1 MSVYKVPQDVEAEDK
16 LLGPFSFRQ
25 FIFLIIAIVFLGIAY
40 VLARILLP
48 LALIPVPIALFF
60 GALALPLRKDQPME
74 VYLAAVISFMLKP
87 KRRLWQP
94 DGIEY
99 LVEVT
104 APKTEEKT
112 YGNGYNQ
119 EEVQRR
125 LSYLANLV
133 DSRGWSIRGINNP
146 DNPMQ
151 ADLYNEAQAAFDPLD
166 ETGATAQ
173 NITNLINQADARR
186 RQAMIQTMSAAQQ
199 TAPDDPQ
206 SVPSADDSQSNQS
219 PDPNSSASN
228 IQPDQTSALD
238 DNASAGRALTIDNQ
252 PDQQSDIEQAIASS
266 MKTGPYPTMRQST
279 LIPLDEIPV
288 QPAAE
293 ASAPTAPPQT
303 SLDSVSPAI
312 IDLAK
317 NHRDFSIQTI
327 QRVAN
332 EIEQREKKAK
342 KMEDEVVISLH

>member
-1 MSVYKVPQDVEAEDK
+1 MYKVPQDVEAEDK

-25 FIFLIIAIVFLGIAY
+25 FIFLIIAVVSLGAAY
-40 VLARILLP
+40 ILARILLP
-48 LALIPVPIALFF
+48 LGLIPVPIALFF

-87 KRRLWQP
+87 KKRLWQP

-104 APKTEEKT
+104 APKTEET
-112 YGNGYNQ
+112 TRRNSYDQ

-133 DSRGWSIRGINNP
+133 DSRGWSIRGVNDP
-146 DNPMQ
+146 DSPMQ
-151 ADLYNEAQAAFDPLD
+151 ADLYNEAQTAFDPLD
-166 ETGATAQ
+166 EAGATAQ
-173 NITNLINQADARR
+173 NITNLINQSDARR

-199 TAPDDPQ
+199 TATDDLQ
-206 SVPSADDSQSNQS
+206 GVSSTDNSQSSQS
-219 PDPNSSASN
+219 SSSNSSASN
-228 IQPDQTSALD
+228 TQSDLD
-238 DNASAGRALTIDNQ
+238 NKA
-252 PDQQSDIEQAIASS
+252 PVDQQSDIEQSIASS
-266 MKTGPYPTMRQST
+266 MKAGPYPTMRQST

>member
-25 FIFLIIAIVFLGIAY
+25 FIFLIIAVVSLGAAY
-40 VLARILLP
+40 ILARILLP
-48 LALIPVPIALFF
+48 LGLIPVPIALFF

-87 KRRLWQP
+87 KKRLWQP

-104 APKTEEKT
+104 APKTEET
-112 YGNGYNQ
+112 TRRNSYDQ

-133 DSRGWSIRGINNP
+133 DSRGWSIRGVNDP
-146 DNPMQ
+146 DSSMQ
-151 ADLYNEAQAAFDPLD
+151 ADLYNEAQTAFDPLD

-173 NITNLINQADARR
+173 NITNLINQSDARR

-199 TAPDDPQ
+199 IAPDDPQ
-206 SVPSADDSQSNQS
+206 SASSTDNSQSNQS
-219 PDPNSSASN
+219 SGSNSSASN
-228 IQPDQTSALD
+228 TQPGQTSVLD
-238 DNASAGRALTIDNQ
+238 DNSSVSQTLAIDNQ

-279 LIPLDEIPV
+279 LIPLDEIPT
-288 QPAAE
+288 Q
-293 ASAPTAPPQT
+293 PTAETPDPTPQT
-303 SLDSVSPAI
+303 SFDSVSPAI
-312 IDLAK
+312 MDLAK
-317 NHRDFSIQTI
+317 NHSDFSIQTI

-332 EIEQREKKAK
+332 EIEQKEKAK

>member
-25 FIFLIIAIVFLGIAY
+25 FVFLIIAIIALGAAY
-40 VLARILLP
+40 ILGRILLP
-48 LALIPVPIALFF
+48 LGLIPVPIALFF
-60 GALALPLRKDQPME
+60 GALALPLRKDQPMD
-74 VYLAAVISFMLKP
+74 VYLAAIISFILKP
-87 KRRLWQP
+87 KKRLWQP

-104 APKTEEKT
+104 APKIEERT

-133 DSRGWSIRGINNP
+133 DSRGWAIRGINNP
-146 DNPMQ
+146 NSSMQ

-173 NITNLINQADARR
+173 NITNLINQSDARR
-186 RQAMIQTMSAAQQ
+186 RQAMIQTMSSAQQ
-199 TAPDDPQ
+199 TATDDLQGVSSTDDQ
-206 SVPSADDSQSNQS
+206 SSQSPGS
-219 PDPNSSASN
+219 NSSASN
-228 IQPDQTSALD
+228 TQPDLNNKA
-238 DNASAGRALTIDNQ
+238 
-252 PDQQSDIEQAIASS
+252 PVDQQSDIEQSIASNMS
-266 MKTGPYPTMRQST
+266 ATPYPTMRQST

-288 QPAAE
+288 QLAAE
-293 ASAPTAPPQT
+293 SSAPTAPPQT

-312 IDLAK
+312 MDLAR
-317 NHRDFSIQTI
+317 NHSDFSVQTI

-332 EIEQREKKAK
+332 EIEQRKKKAK
-342 KMEDEVVISLH
+342 ETEGEVVISLH

>member
-25 FIFLIIAIVFLGIAY
+25 FIFLIIAVVSLGAAY
-40 VLARILLP
+40 ILARILLP
-48 LALIPVPIALFF
+48 LGLIPVPIALFF

-87 KRRLWQP
+87 KKRLWQP

-104 APKTEEKT
+104 APKTEET
-112 YGNGYNQ
+112 TRRNNYDQ

-133 DSRGWSIRGINNP
+133 DSRGWSIRGVNDP
-146 DNPMQ
+146 DSSMQ
-151 ADLYNEAQAAFDPLD
+151 ADLYNEAQTAFDPLD

-173 NITNLINQADARR
+173 NITNLINQSDARR

-199 TAPDDPQ
+199 IAPDDPQ
-206 SVPSADDSQSNQS
+206 SASSTNNPQSSQSS
-219 PDPNSSASN
+219 SSNSSASN
-228 IQPDQTSALD
+228 TQSDLD
-238 DNASAGRALTIDNQ
+238 NKA
-252 PDQQSDIEQAIASS
+252 PVDQQSDIEQAIASS
-266 MKTGPYPTMRQST
+266 MKAGPYPTMRQST

>member
-1 MSVYKVPQDVEAEDK
+1 MYKVPQDVEAEDK

-25 FIFLIIAIVFLGIAY
+25 FIFLIIAVVSLGAAY
-40 VLARILLP
+40 ILARILLP
-48 LALIPVPIALFF
+48 LGLIPVPIALFF

-87 KRRLWQP
+87 KKRLWQP

-104 APKTEEKT
+104 APKTEET
-112 YGNGYNQ
+112 TRRNSYDQ

-133 DSRGWSIRGINNP
+133 DSRGWSIRGVNDP
-146 DNPMQ
+146 DSSMQ
-151 ADLYNEAQAAFDPLD
+151 ADLYNEAQTAFDPLD
-166 ETGATAQ
+166 EAGATAQ
-173 NITNLINQADARR
+173 NITNLINQSDARR
-186 RQAMIQTMSAAQQ
+186 RQAMIQTMSAAQPAA
-199 TAPDDPQ
+199 TDDQ
-206 SVPSADDSQSNQS
+206 FSQS
-219 PDPNSSASN
+219 PDSNSSATN
-228 IQPDQTSALD
+228 TQPGQTSVLD
-238 DNASAGRALTIDNQ
+238 DSASV
-252 PDQQSDIEQAIASS
+252 DQESGIEQAIASS
-266 MKTGPYPTMRQST
+266 MKAGPYPTMRQST

-288 QPAAE
+288 QPATE
-293 ASAPTAPPQT
+293 ASAPTAPPHT

-317 NHRDFSIQTI
+317 NHSDFSIQTI

-332 EIEQREKKAK
+332 EIEQKEKAK

>member
-1 MSVYKVPQDVEAEDK
+1 MSVYKVPQNVEAEDK

-25 FIFLIIAIVFLGIAY
+25 FIFLIIAVVSLGAAY
-40 VLARILLP
+40 ILARILLP
-48 LALIPVPIALFF
+48 LGLIPVPIALFF

-87 KRRLWQP
+87 KKRLWQP

-104 APKTEEKT
+104 APKTEETT

-133 DSRGWSIRGINNP
+133 DSRGWAIRGINNP
-146 DNPMQ
+146 NSSMQ

-173 NITNLINQADARR
+173 NITNLINQSDARR
-186 RQAMIQTMSAAQQ
+186 RQAMIQTMSSAQPAAINNL
-199 TAPDDPQ
+199 P
-206 SVPSADDSQSNQS
+206 
-219 PDPNSSASN
+219 
-228 IQPDQTSALD
+228 
-238 DNASAGRALTIDNQ
+238 GENQ
-252 PDQQSDIEQAIASS
+252 PDIEQSIASNMS
-266 MKTGPYPTMRQST
+266 ATPYPTMRQST

-288 QPAAE
+288 QLAAE
-293 ASAPTAPPQT
+293 PSAPTAPPQT

-312 IDLAK
+312 MDLAR
-317 NHRDFSIQTI
+317 NHSDFSVQTI

-342 KMEDEVVISLH
+342 ETEGEVVISLH

>member
-1 MSVYKVPQDVEAEDK
+1 MYKVPQDVEAEDK

-25 FIFLIIAIVFLGIAY
+25 FIFLIIAVVSLGAAY
-40 VLARILLP
+40 ILARILLP
-48 LALIPVPIALFF
+48 LGLIPVPIALFF

-87 KRRLWQP
+87 KKRLWQP

-104 APKTEEKT
+104 APKTEET
-112 YGNGYNQ
+112 TRRNSYDQ

-133 DSRGWSIRGINNP
+133 DSRGWSIRGVNDP
-146 DNPMQ
+146 DSPMQ
-151 ADLYNEAQAAFDPLD
+151 ADLYNEAQTAFDPLD
-166 ETGATAQ
+166 EAGATAQ
-173 NITNLINQADARR
+173 NITNLINQSDARR

-199 TAPDDPQ
+199 TAPDNPQ
-206 SVPSADDSQSNQS
+206 SASFTDNSQSSQS
-219 PDPNSSASN
+219 PGLNSSTSN
-228 IQPDQTSALD
+228 TRPDQTSVLD
-238 DNASAGRALTIDNQ
+238 DSESV
-252 PDQQSDIEQAIASS
+252 DQQSDIEQAIASS
-266 MKTGPYPTMRQST
+266 MKAGPYPTMRQST
-279 LIPLDEIPV
+279 LIPLDQIPV

>member
-25 FIFLIIAIVFLGIAY
+25 FIFLIVAVVSLGAAY
-40 VLARILLP
+40 ILARILLP
-48 LALIPVPIALFF
+48 LGLIPVPIALFF

-87 KRRLWQP
+87 KKRLWQP

-104 APKTEEKT
+104 APKTEET
-112 YGNGYNQ
+112 TRRNNYDQ
-119 EEVQRR
+119 EEIQRR

-133 DSRGWSIRGINNP
+133 DSRGWSIRGVNDP
-146 DNPMQ
+146 DSPMQ
-151 ADLYNEAQAAFDPLD
+151 ADLYNEAQTAFDPLD
-166 ETGATAQ
+166 EAGATAQ
-173 NITNLINQADARR
+173 NITNLINQSDARR

-199 TAPDDPQ
+199 VAPDNPQ
-206 SVPSADDSQSNQS
+206 SASSTDNSQSNQS
-219 PDPNSSASN
+219 SGSNSSASN
-228 IQPDQTSALD
+228 TQPDQTSVLD
-238 DNASAGRALTIDNQ
+238 DSASV
-252 PDQQSDIEQAIASS
+252 DQQSDIEQAIASS
-266 MKTGPYPTMRQST
+266 MKAGPYPTMRQST
-279 LIPLDEIPV
+279 LIPLDEIPT
-288 QPAAE
+288 QPVTE
-293 ASAPTAPPQT
+293 APPVPDTTPQT

-312 IDLAK
+312 MDLAN
-317 NHRDFSIQTI
+317 NHSDFSIQTI

-332 EIEQREKKAK
+332 EIEQKEKAK

>member
-1 MSVYKVPQDVEAEDK
+1 MYKVPQDVEAEDK

-25 FIFLIIAIVFLGIAY
+25 FVFLIIAIIALGAAY
-40 VLARILLP
+40 ILGRILLP
-48 LALIPVPIALFF
+48 LGLIPVPIALFF

-87 KRRLWQP
+87 KKRLWQP

-104 APKTEEKT
+104 APKTEET
-112 YGNGYNQ
+112 TRRNSYDQ

-133 DSRGWSIRGINNP
+133 DSRGWSIRGVNDP
-146 DNPMQ
+146 DSSMQ
-151 ADLYNEAQAAFDPLD
+151 ADLYNEAQTAFDPLD
-166 ETGATAQ
+166 EAGATAQ
-173 NITNLINQADARR
+173 NITNLINQSDARR
-186 RQAMIQTMSAAQQ
+186 RQAMIQTMSAAQPAA
-199 TAPDDPQ
+199 TDDQ
-206 SVPSADDSQSNQS
+206 FSQS
-219 PDPNSSASN
+219 PDSNSSATN
-228 IQPDQTSALD
+228 TQPGQTSVLD
-238 DNASAGRALTIDNQ
+238 DSASSV
-252 PDQQSDIEQAIASS
+252 DQESGIEQAIASS
-266 MKTGPYPTMRQST
+266 MKAGPYPTMRQST

-288 QPAAE
+288 QPATE
-293 ASAPTAPPQT
+293 ASAPTAPPHT

-317 NHRDFSIQTI
+317 NHSDFSIQTI

-332 EIEQREKKAK
+332 EIEQKEKAK

>member
-25 FIFLIIAIVFLGIAY
+25 FIFLIIAVVSLGAAY
-40 VLARILLP
+40 ILARILLP
-48 LALIPVPIALFF
+48 LGLIPVPIALFF

-87 KRRLWQP
+87 KKRLWQP

-104 APKTEEKT
+104 APKTEET
-112 YGNGYNQ
+112 TRRNSYDQ

-133 DSRGWSIRGINNP
+133 DSRGWSIRGVNDP
-146 DNPMQ
+146 DSPMQ

-166 ETGATAQ
+166 EAGATAQ
-173 NITNLINQADARR
+173 NITNLINQSDARR

-199 TAPDDPQ
+199 IAPDDPQ
-206 SVPSADDSQSNQS
+206 STSSTDNSQSNQS
-219 PDPNSSASN
+219 SGSNSSASN
-228 IQPDQTSALD
+228 TQSDQTSVLGD
-238 DNASAGRALTIDNQ
+238 SASV
-252 PDQQSDIEQAIASS
+252 DQQSDIEQAIASS
-266 MKTGPYPTMRQST
+266 MKAGPYPTMRQST

>member
-1 MSVYKVPQDVEAEDK
+1 MYKVPQDVEAEDK

-25 FIFLIIAIVFLGIAY
+25 FVFLIIAVISLGLAY
-40 VLARILLP
+40 ALARILLP
-48 LALIPVPIALFF
+48 LGLIPVPIALFF
-60 GALALPLRKDQPME
+60 GALALPLRKDQPMD

-104 APKTEEKT
+104 APKTEET
-112 YGNGYNQ
+112 TRRNSYDQ

-133 DSRGWSIRGINNP
+133 DSRGWSIRGVNNP
-146 DNPMQ
+146 NSSMQ
-151 ADLYNEAQAAFDPLD
+151 ADLYNEAQTAFDPLD

-173 NITNLINQADARR
+173 NIANLIDQSDARR

-199 TAPDDPQ
+199 TATDDLQGVSSTDDQ
-206 SVPSADDSQSNQS
+206 SSQSS
-219 PDPNSSASN
+219 DSNSSASN
-228 IQPDQTSALD
+228 TQPSQD
-238 DNASAGRALTIDNQ
+238 DNASAGQ
-252 PDQQSDIEQAIASS
+252 ESDIEQAIASS
-266 MKTGPYPTMRQST
+266 MKAGPYPTMRQST
-279 LIPLDEIPV
+279 LIPLDEIPT
-288 QPAAE
+288 QPVAE
-293 ASAPTAPPQT
+293 TSAPAPDTTPQT

-312 IDLAK
+312 MDLAK
-317 NHRDFSIQTI
+317 NHSDFSVQTI

-332 EIEQREKKAK
+332 EIEQKERAK
-342 KMEDEVVISLH
+342 KSDDEVVISLR

>member
-25 FIFLIIAIVFLGIAY
+25 FIFLIIAVVSLGVAY
-40 VLARILLP
+40 ILARILLP
-48 LALIPVPIALFF
+48 LGLIPVPIALFF

-87 KRRLWQP
+87 KKRLWQP

-104 APKTEEKT
+104 APKIEETT

-146 DNPMQ
+146 NSSMQ

-173 NITNLINQADARR
+173 NITNLINQSDARR
-186 RQAMIQTMSAAQQ
+186 RQAMIQTMSSAQPAAINNL
-199 TAPDDPQ
+199 P
-206 SVPSADDSQSNQS
+206 
-219 PDPNSSASN
+219 
-228 IQPDQTSALD
+228 
-238 DNASAGRALTIDNQ
+238 GENQ
-252 PDQQSDIEQAIASS
+252 PDIEQSIASNMS
-266 MKTGPYPTMRQST
+266 ATPYPTMRQST

-288 QPAAE
+288 QLAAE
-293 ASAPTAPPQT
+293 PSAPTAPPQT

-312 IDLAK
+312 MDLAR
-317 NHRDFSIQTI
+317 NHSDFSVQTI

-342 KMEDEVVISLH
+342 ETEGEVVISLH